1 MRRLAVATIDI
12 AGRNVSGL
20 VILPSYLQ
28 TSYDLLTN
36 VLITTNGRTVYMVSS
51 ASDQDQLMSSRYVRK
66 KMLRIGLI
74 SPYSLTIP
82 GGVQSQVLG
91 LAREL
96 RRMGH
101 EARVLGPCDGPPPE
115 PFVTPLGNS
124 LPTAANG
131 STAPLAPDP
140 SAALRTIRA
149 INDEA
154 FDILH
159 LHEPIAPGPTQTAL
173 VLRLAPM
180 IGTFHAAGDVVWY
193 GRINKGVNWLASHLD
208 VRVAVSPQAH
218 ELANRYLGGEY
229 EILFNGIENE
239 LYARPNISRSTKNI
253 IFFCGRYEPRKGLAE
268 LLEAFA
274 KLSDDCQ
281 LWVAS
286 DGDGIALLKAKYAH
300 DNRISWLGR
309 ITDEDKINRLAQC
322 SVFCA
327 PSLHSESFG
336 IVVLEAMA
344 SGAPVVA
351 SSLEGYRNVG
361 THDVNAWLV
370 EPGDILG
377 LAEGLAHVL
386 SDKKLAK
393 KLSDGGLVRASELS
407 MHRLA
412 EIYLEMYH
420 TVLERE
426 QFMIGLQP
434 KSRMVRLFS
443 DRVLRKPSGV

>member
-1 MRRLAVATIDI
+1 MSLASNSIGAP
-12 AGRNVSGL
+12 N
-20 VILPSYLQ
+20 
-28 TSYDLLTN
+28 N
-36 VLITTNGRTVYMVSS
+36 FE
-51 ASDQDQLMSSRYVRK
+51 RK
-66 KMLRIGLI
+66 KMLRIGLVC
-74 SPYSLTIP
+74 PYSLTIP

-154 FDILH
+154 FDVLH

-180 IGTFHAAGDVVWY
+180 IGTFHAAGDIAWY
-193 GRINKGVNWLASHLD
+193 GRINKGVNWLANHLD
-208 VRVAVSPQAH
+208 VRVAVSPQAR
-218 ELANRYLGGEY
+218 ELAFRYLGGDY
-229 EILFNGIENE
+229 EILFNGIECE
-239 LYARPNISRSTKNI
+239 LYARPNISRSAEKI
-253 IFFCGRYEPRKGLAE
+253 VFFCGRYEPRKGLAE
-268 LLEAFA
+268 LLQAFA
-274 KLSDDCQ
+274 KLPDDVK
-281 LWVAS
+281 LWIAS
-286 DGDGIALLKAKYAH
+286 DGDGISLLKHKYAH
-300 DNRISWLGR
+300 DDRISWLGR
-309 ITDEDKINRLAQC
+309 ITDEDKIDRLAQC

-344 SGAPVVA
+344 SGTPVVA

-370 EPGDILG
+370 EPGDIAELADG
-377 LAEGLAHVL
+377 LARVL
-386 SDKKLAK
+386 SDKKLAQR
-393 KLSDGGLVRASELS
+393 LSDGGLVRASELS
-407 MHRLA
+407 MSRLA
-412 EIYLEMYH
+412 EIYIQMYH
-420 TVLERE
+420 ALLERE
-426 QFMIGLQP
+426 HFSPDHHP
-434 KSRMVRLFS
+434 KSRVVRLFS
-443 DRVLRKPSGV
+443 DRVLRKNPAV